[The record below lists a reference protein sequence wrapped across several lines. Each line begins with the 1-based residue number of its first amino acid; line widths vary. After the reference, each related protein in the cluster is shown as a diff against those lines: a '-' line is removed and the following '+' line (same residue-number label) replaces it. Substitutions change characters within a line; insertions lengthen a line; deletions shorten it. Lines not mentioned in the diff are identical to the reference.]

1 MRKTGHDRS
10 PERLLQCTRRNGR
23 RLQVLVSTPEQAVSG
38 LGLDAQRATIAEYA
52 DEVISAKPLSDRPG
66 ALAAIAAVEA
76 G

>member
-1 MRKTGHDRS
+1 M
-10 PERLLQCTRRNGR
+10 
-23 RLQVLVSTPEQAVSG
+23 STPEQAVSG

-66 ALAAIAAVEA
+66 ALAAIAAAEA

>member
-1 MRKTGHDRS
+1 MDMS
-10 PERLLQCTRRNGR
+10 VRL
-23 RLQVLVSTPEQAVSG
+23 A
-38 LGLDAQRATIAEYA
+38 DFYKMAQRATIAEYA